1 MNFER
6 SYRSYEEFERE
17 ELRKM
22 ERLDVSFEELLSEF
36 DTTDD
41 RAVRRK
47 DKRDGLFDAY
57 DDEDFERRG
66 PYED

>member
-1 MNFER
+1 MFNER

-36 DTTDD
+36 DHHDKNKD
-41 RAVRRK
+41 RRK
-47 DKRDGLFDAY
+47 NRRDGLFDTY
-57 DDEDFERRG
+57 DDEESEGYDS
-66 PYED
+66 Y

>member
-1 MNFER
+1 MINER

-36 DTTDD
+36 DHHDK
-41 RAVRRK
+41 AK
-47 DKRDGLFDAY
+47 DKAKKNRDGLFDTY
-57 DDEDFERRG
+57 DDEESEGYDS
-66 PYED
+66 Y